1 MRNFYRQI
9 LWMTAVVLLSV
20 PAFAQNGLQTP
31 TDFFG
36 FKPGADRQLFTY
48 EKLIDYFKLLDK
60 NSNRLKLIKI
70 GTSPMGKPMYVA
82 MISNA
87 QNIANLDKLKK
98 INKQLALNPD
108 LTTSQ
113 RAQMI
118 KEGKVFIYATLS
130 MHSSEVGPTQA
141 SPLIAY
147 ELITSK
153 DPKIRSWLDKTVYM
167 MVPCHN
173 PDGMDM
179 VVNNYLKY
187 RDTKYEGASLPGVY
201 NKYVGHDNNRDF
213 ITLSQSDTKAI
224 AAVYDYEWYP
234 QVMFEKHQMGS
245 SGVRYFVPP
254 PSDAIAQV
262 IDAGLWDW
270 MKVFGSNM
278 ITDMTADSLKGI
290 AQQYIFDDYWP
301 GSTETCLWKNVI
313 AMLTECASAKF
324 ATPVYIEPTEL
335 KAGGKGLADYKKSIN
350 MPDPWKGGWWRL
362 SDIVK
367 YEESSTKAII
377 KTAALHKDEILKYR
391 NDLCRK
397 EVNKGKTHAPFFYIL
412 PTQQHDQSE
421 LVDLVKIMHE
431 QGINIFRLTK
441 DVTVQNYE
449 FHKGDVVFPMNQAFR
464 PFIKEVMEAQTYP
477 VRHFTPGG
485 KIIRPYDITSWSLP
499 LHKGLESHEIDI
511 YNLDIRDNLSPIS
524 YPFTLKSDDATPAK
538 WGYAFSANENES
550 YKMIFA
556 LLQKKVTVYRTNIAF
571 KTSGGDVPAGSFVVK
586 NGSSVKE
593 IVKNMDVSPIAL
605 QTKPEVA
612 LQKTKIPHIALMVTW
627 FHDMDAGW
635 TRYIFD
641 TYHIPFTVIH
651 PGDVATMDFSKFDIL
666 IFPDM
671 SKSVLMD
678 GKYSESSYYQ
688 PNLPPEYTKGIGKK
702 GLQKIMAFVN
712 DGGKILSW
720 GRSANLFEGTQ
731 TIRDANGQKE
741 TFVLPCRN
749 IAPGMQK
756 KGLYCPGTFV
766 RVNWKAGNPL
776 TFGMEKQTGI
786 FYRGN
791 PVFRTSIPGFD
802 MDRRVIGWFP
812 ETHLVMSGYAEN
824 INMVGNKPIMV
835 WLRKGKGHLILYGF
849 SPIFRASTPVTY
861 KLVFNGLLMRF

>member
-1 MRNFYRQI
+1 MKNIYRQI
-9 LWMTAVVLLSV
+9 LWMTAAIFLSV
-20 PAFAQNGLQTP
+20 PAFAQNKLQTP
-31 TDFFG
+31 TAFFG

-60 NSNRLKLIKI
+60 NSNRFKLIKI

-108 LTTSQ
+108 LTTAQ
-113 RAQMI
+113 RTQMI
-118 KEGKVFIYATLS
+118 KDGKVFIYATLS

-147 ELITSK
+147 ELVTSK
-153 DPKIRSWLDKTVYM
+153 DPQIRSWLSKTVYM
-167 MVPCHN
+167 MVPNHN

-179 VVNNYLKY
+179 VVKNYLKY
-187 RDTKYEGASLPGVY
+187 RGTKYEGASLPGVY
-201 NKYVGHDNNRDF
+201 NKYIGHDNNRDF

-224 AAVYDYEWYP
+224 AAVSDLEWYP

-290 AQQYIFDDYWP
+290 VQQYIFDDYWP
-301 GSTETCLWKNVI
+301 GSTETSLWKNVI
-313 AMLTECASAKF
+313 SMLTECASAKL
-324 ATPVYIEPTEL
+324 ATPVYVEPTEL
-335 KAGGKGLADYKKSIN
+335 TARGKGLSDYKKSIN

-391 NDLCRK
+391 NNLCRK
-397 EVNKGKTHAPFFYIL
+397 EVNKGKTQAPFFFIL
-412 PTQQHDQSE
+412 PTRQHDQSE
-421 LVDLVKIMHE
+421 LVNLVKIMHE
-431 QGINIFRLTK
+431 QGINIYRLTK
-441 DVTVQNYE
+441 DVTVNNYQ
-449 FHKGDVVFPMNQAFR
+449 FHRGDVVFPMNQAYR

-477 VRHFTPGG
+477 IRHFTPGG

-499 LHKGLESHEIDI
+499 LHKGLESHEIDV
-511 YNLDIRDNLSPIS
+511 YNAGIRNNLIPVS
-524 YPFTLKSDDATPAK
+524 YPFTLKTGYVTAE

-550 YKMIFA
+550 YKTAFA
-556 LLQKKVTVYRTNIAF
+556 LMEKKVTVYRTKAGF
-571 KTSGGDVPAGSFVVK
+571 KTSAGKIPAGSFVVK
-586 NGSSVKE
+586 KGSALKE
-593 IVKNMDVSPIAL
+593 IVKNMDVSLIPL
-605 QTKPEVA
+605 ENKPEVV
-612 LQKTKIPHIALMVTW
+612 LQKTKIPRIALMVSW

-641 TYHIPFTVIH
+641 TYHIPYTQIH
-651 PGDVATMDFSKFDIL
+651 PGDVATLDFSKFDIL

-678 GKYSESSYYQ
+678 GKYSESGYSQ

-712 DGGKILSW
+712 GGGEIMSW
-720 GRSANLFEGTQ
+720 GRSTNLFEGTQ
-731 TIRDANGQKE
+731 TIRDASGQKE
-741 TFVLPCRN
+741 TFVLPYRN

-766 RVNWKAGNPL
+766 RVDWKAGNQL
-776 TFGMEKQTGI
+776 TYGMEKQTGI

-791 PVFRTSIPGFD
+791 PVFKTWQPGFD

-861 KLVFNGLLMRF
+861 KLVFNGILM